1 MEVITSYVL
10 FNGLQVMYTMSYVG
24 NTMLFYWEIQHK
36 LGYLFHRTAP
46 SRQEVLA
53 TASLV
58 NKSTE
63 VIGNS
68 YTLANTSSKLAKNR
82 NLSRESKMQSQSYYQ
97 WFCHQIEEF
106 RLARLQAR
114 QLKRDKAQLKLEEY
128 QLRLEKEQDAREEVR
143 MVDLGF
149 TRCKRCSYYSAPDL
163 MLDMISVAALKCAA
177 DLKSFGPEDMEEL
190 KQLILNS
197 DRRKP
202 RVPSDFKKY
211 RAVFVCVETPCRRC
225 KSAHTKLHTPESI
238 CELQKPKIALLR
250 ENMQVIR
257 FEHDV
262 I

>member
-10 FNGLQVMYTMSYVG
+10 FNGLSIMYTMSYVG

-36 LGYLFHRTAP
+36 LGYLFNRTTP
-46 SRQEVLA
+46 TKRELLA
-53 TASLV
+53 TAAML

-68 YTLANTSSKLAKNR
+68 YALASTGAKMAKSR
-82 NLSRESKMQSQSYYQ
+82 NLSNQSKMSRTYYQ
-97 WFCHQIEEF
+97 WFCDQIEEW
-106 RLARLQAR
+106 RLSRLQAR

-128 QLRLEKEQDAREEVR
+128 QLRLEKEQDAREEVK
-143 MVDLGF
+143 MLELGF

-163 MLDMISVAALKCAA
+163 MLDMISVAALKAAA
-177 DLKSFGPEDMEEL
+177 DLKTFCAEDLEEL
-190 KQLILNS
+190 KQLILNT

-202 RVPSDFKKY
+202 HVPHDFKKF
-211 RAVFVCVETPCRRC
+211 RSVFVCVETPCRRC

-238 CELQKPKIALLR
+238 CELQAAKIKLLR

>member
-10 FNGLQVMYTMSYVG
+10 FNGLSIMYTMSYVG
-24 NTMLFYWEIQHK
+24 NSMLFYWEIQHK
-36 LGYLFHRTAP
+36 LSYLWTHRAP
-46 SRQEVLA
+46 TKREVLA
-53 TASLV
+53 TAAFV

-68 YTLANTSSKLAKNR
+68 YALASTASKMAKTR
-82 NLSRESKMQSQSYYQ
+82 NLSDQGKMSRTYYQ
-97 WFCHQIEEF
+97 WFCDQIEEW

-128 QLRLEKEQDAREEVR
+128 QLRLEKEQDAREEIK
-143 MVDLGF
+143 MLDLGF

-163 MLDMISVAALKCAA
+163 MLDMIQVAALKAAA
-177 DLKSFGPEDMEEL
+177 DLKTFAAEDLEEL
-190 KQLILNS
+190 KQLILNT

-202 RVPSDFKKY
+202 HVPHDFKKF
-211 RAVFVCVETPCRRC
+211 RSVFVCVETPCRRC

-238 CELQKPKIALLR
+238 CELQKAKIALLK

>member
-1 MEVITSYVL
+1 M
-10 FNGLQVMYTMSYVG
+10 
-24 NTMLFYWEIQHK
+24 
-36 LGYLFHRTAP
+36 
-46 SRQEVLA
+46 LA

-68 YTLANTSSKLAKNR
+68 YALASTGAKVAKKR
-82 NLSRESKMQSQSYYQ
+82 NLSSTGKMTTRTYYQ
-97 WFCHQIEEF
+97 WFMHQIEEF
-106 RLARLQAR
+106 QLARLQAR
-114 QLKRDKAQLKLEEY
+114 QLKRDKAQAKLEEY
-128 QLRLEKEQDAREEVR
+128 QMRLEREDDAKEEIK
-143 MVDLGF
+143 MLDLGF

-163 MLDMISVAALKCAA
+163 MLDMISVAAVKAAA
-177 DLKSFGPEDMEEL
+177 DLKTFAAEDLEEL
-190 KQLILNS
+190 KQLILNT

-202 RVPSDFKKY
+202 HVPADFKKY
-211 RAVFVCVETPCRRC
+211 RPVFVCVETPCRRC

-238 CELQKPKIALLR
+238 CDLQAAKIKLLR